1 MKQIIIKDKKVKC
14 VTEIPYPQEIIKE
27 MKKAG
32 YKVKNEE

>member
-14 VTEIPYPQEIIKE
+14 VTEIPYSQEIVKK
-27 MKKAG
+27 MKRAG

>member
-14 VTEIPYPQEIIKE
+14 VTEILYSQEIIKE

>member
-14 VTEIPYPQEIIKE
+14 ATEIPHSQEIIKE

>member
-1 MKQIIIKDKKVKC
+1 MKQIIIKNKKVKC
-14 VTEIPYPQEIIKE
+14 ITEIPYSQEIIKK